1 MRTAVLAILFVL
13 PTFVSAQ
20 SVRIDGRFEDWDT
33 IPVAYTDAPGDGG
46 SSGIDFGRLQITHDA
61 RHVFLRFDVGEQI
74 LAQEDNT
81 MRLYI
86 DTDAS
91 SSTGQQIY
99 GIGAELTWN
108 FANRDGQV
116 RLGGSTRSVSHADI
130 GLVPSPTMTTSSFE
144 IALSRE
150 ARVNGLQLFPTE
162 RMRVLLVVGEPG
174 GDRLPDA
181 DGGVG
186 YEFSGAG
193 QPLSEEITMQA
204 APEGGARLL
213 TWNTLQDGLT
223 ESQRQPAFAR
233 ILKAVQPDIM
243 CFQECFDASAGQV
256 LVFVRSVL
264 DPPAGRS
271 WRTLKLDQGNVLITH
286 YDIEESWVVQSG
298 YRESAYLLSSPEG
311 KKLLLLNCHFRCCG
325 ANEQRQEEADGVM
338 EFLRDAKSPGG
349 RVTLEEGTPI
359 VLVGDL
365 NLVGDRRQYETL
377 ITGDIADNTRYGAD
391 APPDW
396 DGGDWID
403 LVSRQPRSPFAY
415 TWYNPGSSY
424 APARLDYLLYT
435 AASMD
440 IDGHMVINTA
450 DMSAE
455 QRTRL
460 GLQTNDSYDA
470 ADHFPRYADLLWK
483 DATSVGATAAGELTL
498 EAVWPQ
504 PARST
509 LQLQLSGSAR
519 TADVVI
525 TDVLGRVVYRGRS
538 HASPRVGIDVS
549 RFEPGPYILRLSTGR
564 ERIEKLIVV
573 E

>member
-1 MRTAVLAILFVL
+1 
-13 PTFVSAQ
+13 
-20 SVRIDGRFEDWDT
+20 
-33 IPVAYTDAPGDGG
+33 
-46 SSGIDFGRLQITHDA
+46 
-61 RHVFLRFDVGEQI
+61 
-74 LAQEDNT
+74 
-81 MRLYI
+81 
-86 DTDAS
+86 
-91 SSTGQQIY
+91 
-99 GIGAELTWN
+99 
-108 FANRDGQV
+108 
-116 RLGGSTRSVSHADI
+116 
-130 GLVPSPTMTTSSFE
+130 
-144 IALSRE
+144 
-150 ARVNGLQLFPTE
+150 
-162 RMRVLLVVGEPG
+162 
-174 GDRLPDA
+174 
-181 DGGVG
+181 
-186 YEFSGAG
+186 
-193 QPLSEEITMQA
+193 
-204 APEGGARLL
+204 
-213 TWNTLQDGLT
+213 
-223 ESQRQPAFAR
+223 
-233 ILKAVQPDIM
+233 M

-440 IDGHMVINTA
+440 IYGHMVINTA